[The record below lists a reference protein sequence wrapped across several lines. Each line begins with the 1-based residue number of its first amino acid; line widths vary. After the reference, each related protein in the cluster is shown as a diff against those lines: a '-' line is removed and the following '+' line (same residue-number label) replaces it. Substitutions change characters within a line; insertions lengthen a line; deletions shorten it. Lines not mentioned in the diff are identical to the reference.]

1 MKLMKS
7 VVAIALF
14 ACAAT
19 VFAQEEADVEEEAVI
34 EAEDE
39 ADVVED
45 PVDEKKAMEEASGI
59 VDPSDYPGRVISR
72 KKITSKNPAAGV
84 ALQFEYTIWN
94 VGNTE
99 VVDVELTDKF
109 ADEDWIGTLDVSINV
124 AKIAA
129 GSKHVQ
135 SITLTPVAEGKV
147 KLTGAKLSYKSVT
160 SETDETLVQYQ
171 SEGASEGLVP
181 ISTHAHYARHIQSH
195 VFDWICFIALAVPST
210 VLPYMAGQ
218 STLTKYGKA
227 KTA

>member
-1 MKLMKS
+1 MKS

-19 VFAQEEADVEEEAVI
+19 VFAEEEADVEEEAVI

-39 ADVVED
+39 AEVVED
-45 PVDEKKAMEEASGI
+45 PVDEKKAMEEATGI

-84 ALQFEYTIWN
+84 PLEFEYTIWN

-99 VVDVELTDKF
+99 VVDVEVNDKF
-109 ADEDWIGTLDVSINV
+109 SEEDWIGNLDVSINV
-124 AKIAA
+124 ASIPA
-129 GSKHVQ
+129 GGKHVQ
-135 SITLTPVAEGKV
+135 SITLTPVEEKKV

-160 SETDETLVQYQ
+160 SESDETLVQYQ

-181 ISTHAHYARHIQSH
+181 IASHAHYARHIQSH